1 MTGTPPNKVENEISV
16 EEGNKK
22 NDVELYPWQAASL
35 AAPKDPEMGALEIEK
50 SSVEKAPEEKAPEES
65 QTFGQWLNET
75 FVEDKWFWLIIVV
88 LLLANIGIY

>member
-1 MTGTPPNKVENEISV
+1 MTGTPPNKIDNEISV
-16 EEGNKK
+16 VEGNKK
-22 NDVELYPWQAASL
+22 NDVELMPEQAASL

-50 SSVEKAPEEKAPEES
+50 SSVEKAPEES